1 MMYSGNSYHKDSLS
15 IGQEY
20 QDFIIE
26 KLHLNTGITVA
37 TFSSKKYQFNKGETM
52 QGFEIKYDSRS
63 TGDCT
68 YNEEITATGNV
79 GIEVAEKSN
88 PNNTNFIPSGIYRKD
103 NTWMYVVGNYD
114 CAWIF
119 AKNILKELH
128 KSSKYKEIQTLPTM
142 KSFLLPIKTATRW
155 AARTLIF
162 NEEKM
167 KNYLNG

>member
-1 MMYSGNSYHKDSLS
+1 MLYTGNSIHTDSLT
-15 IGQEY
+15 IGQEF

-26 KLHLNTGITVA
+26 KLHSVTGITVA

-68 YNEEITATGNV
+68 YYKCTATGNV

-88 PNNTNFIPSGIYRKD
+88 KNNPNFVSSGIYRKD

-119 AKNILKELH
+119 SQNLLKILH
-128 KSSKYKEIQTLPTM
+128 KTNRYNEIQTLPTM
-142 KSFLLPIKTATRW
+142 KCFLLPIKDATKY
-155 AARTLIF
+155 AAKTLIF
-162 NEEKM
+162 NKEKM
-167 KNYLNG
+167 NVLGINK